1 MSQLKKILVFGE
13 IGQVGQEL
21 QRRAGDVVLEVRGL
35 EEANFTDP
43 ASCVAFVEATDADAV
58 INAVAYTAVDKAEE
72 QEDLALAINGTTPG
86 AIAQACAVRGL
97 PLVHI
102 STDYV
107 FDGSGD
113 QPFATDHP
121 TGPLGAYGRT
131 KLAGEEAVRAANG
144 THAIFRTSWVVSAH
158 GNNFI
163 KTMLRLGAERDR
175 LTIVADQIGGPT
187 CAAAIADTCMAAAR
201 QLLEDPGKTGTYHLS
216 GGPDVSW
223 ADFAREIFR
232 QSGTV
237 CEVTDIPSSDYPT
250 PAVRPLNSRMDNT
263 TTQTTFGILRSEWRT
278 GLREI
283 LGDLEANKDGETQ

>member
-1 MSQLKKILVFGE
+1 
-13 IGQVGQEL
+13 
-21 QRRAGDVVLEVRGL
+21 
-35 EEANFTDP
+35 
-43 ASCVAFVEATDADAV
+43 
-58 INAVAYTAVDKAEE
+58 
-72 QEDLALAINGTTPG
+72 
-86 AIAQACAVRGL
+86 
-97 PLVHI
+97 
-102 STDYV
+102 V